1 MRSLGRR
8 WASLI
13 GAVLLG
19 AALASGANAQSSSHQ
34 LKTRASTAADLR
46 FQEPQTLRFFSTLNN
61 AVFKPEG
68 NGPFPAIVHFH
79 TCGGIDSYRGRYW
92 TEAALEAGFVV
103 LVLDSLGPRGLSTL
117 CDISPFNDKNG
128 VNVYRGVKDAFD
140 AKAHLEKLAIVDR
153 SRIALVG
160 FSWGA
165 MAGILAAT
173 DSASKAFG
181 TPFSAVASF
190 YPGCARPLFQP
201 DIARPLLVLMGE
213 LDNEV
218 NLPSCVSWLEQAK
231 REGLKIESRLYPGAT
246 HAWDTNRYI
255 QQTTNRGIR
264 VQYLPNPEVTRE
276 SRRDLFDFLKKH
288 MPPNSGLRIDAPP
301 EKRVQ

>member
-1 MRSLGRR
+1 MQGLGRA
-8 WASLI
+8 WAGLI
-13 GAVLLG
+13 GVILIV
-19 AALASGANAQSSSHQ
+19 AALSPRANAQSSSYY
-34 LKTRASTAADLR
+34 LKLRASSAPDLT
-46 FQEPQTLRFFSTLNN
+46 FQEPKRLRFFSALNN
-61 AVFKPEG
+61 AVFRPEG
-68 NGPFPAIVHFH
+68 DGPFPAIVHFH
-79 TCGGIDSYRGRYW
+79 TCGGIDAYRGRYW

-140 AKAHLEKLAIVDR
+140 AKAYLEKLAIVDR

-165 MAGILAAT
+165 MAAILAAT
-173 DSASKAFG
+173 DSASEAFG
-181 TPFSAVASF
+181 TPFRAVASF

-218 NLPSCVSWLEQAK
+218 NLPNCVGWLEQAK
-231 REGLKIESRLYPGAT
+231 RSGIKIESRTYPGAT
-246 HAWDTNRYI
+246 HSWDTDRHI
-255 QQTTNRGIR
+255 QKTTNRGVF
-264 VQYLPNPEVTRE
+264 VQYVPNPEVTRE
-276 SRRDLFDFLKKH
+276 SRRDLFAFLKRH
-288 MPPNSGLRIDAPP
+288 LPPHNGLQTDAPP
-301 EKRVQ
+301 VARD

>member
-1 MRSLGRR
+1 MRSLGRH

-13 GAVLLG
+13 GAVLVVAMLSPS
-19 AALASGANAQSSSHQ
+19 AIAQSASDY
-34 LKTRASTAADLR
+34 LKRRASSAPDLT
-46 FQEPQTLRFFSTLNN
+46 FQEPKALRFFSTLNN

-79 TCGGIDSYRGRYW
+79 TCGGIDMYRGRYW

-117 CDISPFNDKNG
+117 CDISPFNDKSG
-128 VNVYRGVKDAFD
+128 VSVYRGVKDAFD
-140 AKAHLEKLAIVDR
+140 AKAYLEKLAIVDR

-173 DSASKAFG
+173 DSASEAFG
-181 TPFSAVASF
+181 TPFRAVASF

-218 NLPSCVSWLEQAK
+218 NLPSCVGWLEQA
-231 REGLKIESRLYPGAT
+231 RLSGTKIESRTYPGAT
-246 HAWDTNRYI
+246 HSWDTDRHI
-255 QQTTNRGIR
+255 RKTTNRGVF
-264 VQYLPNPEVTRE
+264 VQYVPNPEVTQE
-276 SRRDLFDFLKKH
+276 SRRDLFAFLNKH
-288 MPPNSGLRIDAPP
+288 MPPNSGLQIDAPP
-301 EKRVQ
+301 AARD